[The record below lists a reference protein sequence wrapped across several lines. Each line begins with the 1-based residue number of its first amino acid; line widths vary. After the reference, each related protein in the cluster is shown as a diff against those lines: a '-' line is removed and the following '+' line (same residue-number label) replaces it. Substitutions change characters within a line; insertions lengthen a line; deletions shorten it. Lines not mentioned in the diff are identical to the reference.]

1 MGASLLAMVAG
12 QAIKIPQAEK
22 HWGIFYALKSSDR
35 SHAEHGNDQRGE
47 NLALMH
53 LIPRR
58 IRLQHRPVIPQRHQ
72 YK

>member
-1 MGASLLAMVAG
+1 LPAMAFR
-12 QAIKIPQAEK
+12 QAIKIPRAERLR
-22 HWGIFYALKSSDR
+22 GIFYALKSSDR
-35 SHAEHGNDQRGE
+35 SLVEHGNDQRAE

-72 YK
+72 HK